1 MSPNSDMVAEQW
13 LNTVPQSLK
22 SDSQDAQRMIWC
34 VSISSG
40 VASATSETL
49 VEGPPS
55 RLCKSRKAV

>member
-34 VSISSG
+34 LNLLRSRSG
-40 VASATSETL
+40 DIRDPGRRSAVQVVQVA
-49 VEGPPS
+49 
-55 RLCKSRKAV
+55 